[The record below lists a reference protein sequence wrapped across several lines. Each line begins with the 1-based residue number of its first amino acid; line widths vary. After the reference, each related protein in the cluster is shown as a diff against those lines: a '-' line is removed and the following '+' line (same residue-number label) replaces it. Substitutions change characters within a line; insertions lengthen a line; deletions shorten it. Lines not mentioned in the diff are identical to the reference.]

1 MALDPDALERAL
13 TAAFDPAPAPGE
25 RRVVVRA
32 ARDLDDAGV
41 YERDAGRPLTSDLIV
56 AELADAPDGRLPER
70 WNWWLGAL
78 ELAYASGYDAFGVQA
93 VERER

>member
-1 MALDPDALERAL
+1 VDTDTLERGL
-13 TAAFDPAPAPGE
+13 RAAFDPAPGE

-41 YERDAGRPLTSDLIV
+41 YERDTGRPLSAAAIV
-56 AELADAPDGRLPER
+56 AELGDAPEGRLPER

-78 ELAYASGYDAFGVQA
+78 ELAYASGYDAFGVRA
-93 VERER
+93 VERNRDR

>member
-1 MALDPDALERAL
+1 
-13 TAAFDPAPAPGE
+13 
-25 RRVVVRA
+25 VVVRA

-41 YERDAGRPLTSDLIV
+41 YERDAGRPLTPDLIV
-56 AELADAPDGRLPER
+56 AELVDAPDGRLPER

-93 VERER
+93 VER